1 MEQTSRRDFVSGAGA
16 AALIGGAAM
25 TAGARPSVR
34 ALSASDGSLSDQKN
48 RSLASITTTGGDGKQ
63 IIPGSPYA
71 TFSRAVRLDKLVFVA
86 GVVGQKPGTREL
98 AGGGFEAEARQA
110 MENLKASVEASG
122 SRMVNV
128 LKCSVFIKD
137 ADDFATFNKVYITFF
152 PKDPPARSSVVVK
165 DLVVPG
171 ANLEIDCVTY
181 VD

>member
-25 TAGARPSVR
+25 TAAAQPSVM
-34 ALSASDGSLSDQKN
+34 
-48 RSLASITTTGGDGKQ
+48 TTGDGKQ

-86 GVVGQKPGTREL
+86 GVVGQKPGTRDL
-98 AGGGFEAEARQA
+98 VGGGFEAEARQA
-110 MENLKASVEASG
+110 MENLRASVEASG
-122 SRMVNV
+122 SRMANV

-137 ADDFATFNKVYITFF
+137 AGDFATFNKVYVAFF

>member
-25 TAGARPSVR
+25 TAGAQPTVM
-34 ALSASDGSLSDQKN
+34 
-48 RSLASITTTGGDGKQ
+48 TTGGEGKQ

-71 TFSRAVRLDKLVFVA
+71 TFSRAVRLGKLVFVS

-98 AGGGFEAEARQA
+98 VGGGFEAEARQA
-110 MENLKASVEASG
+110 MENLRASVEASG
-122 SRMVNV
+122 SRMANV

-137 ADDFATFNKVYITFF
+137 AGDFATFNKVYVTFF

-165 DLVVPG
+165 DLVVRG